1 LVLIFSNELSTLTN
15 RFGVK
20 PVILPMVTVKNRE
33 GSYNSEGMRL
43 LRQMVLARAF
53 PRLDERERLS
63 RIHEVFDSDETLDR
77 LCRVSG
83 GHVRNL
89 LVLLYSCLQEDDPP
103 IQRDCLEMV
112 IREYRDD
119 LVSAISDS
127 EWTLLL
133 QVVQQQDN
141 VKGEDEYQILLRS
154 MFLFEYRDIDG
165 RWFDINPAI
174 AESRKFQL

>member
-1 LVLIFSNELSTLTN
+1 
-15 RFGVK
+15 
-20 PVILPMVTVKNRE
+20 
-33 GSYNSEGMRL
+33 
-43 LRQMVLARAF
+43 
-53 PRLDERERLS
+53 
-63 RIHEVFDSDETLDR
+63 
-77 LCRVSG
+77 
-83 GHVRNL
+83 
-89 LVLLYSCLQEDDPP
+89 
-103 IQRDCLEMV
+103 MV

-154 MFLFEYRDIDG
+154 MFLFEYRDVNG

-174 AESRKFQL
+174 AESRKFKL

>member
-1 LVLIFSNELSTLTN
+1 
-15 RFGVK
+15 
-20 PVILPMVTVKNRE
+20 MVTVKNRE
-33 GSYNSEGMRL
+33 GSYNLEGMKL

-53 PRLDERERLS
+53 PWLDEAQRLS
-63 RIHEVFDSDETLDR
+63 RIYEVFDSDKTLDR
-77 LCRVSG
+77 LCQISG

-103 IQRDCLEMV
+103 IQRNCLEMV

-119 LVSAISDS
+119 LVSAINDS
-127 EWTLLL
+127 EWKLL
-133 QVVQQQDN
+133 QQVLQQQDN
-141 VKGEDEYQILLRS
+141 VKGEEEYQILLRS
-154 MFLFEYRDIDG
+154 MFLFEYRDVDG